1 MSMTEI
7 TAADVAERVRPYI
20 ERVRVGDV
28 TVHLVEKGI
37 YLVHGYWRIPIRPS
51 AEPEPLFPYFEALAN
66 LEQELQDETGLKVSL
81 SSGEPLTE
89 D

>member
-1 MSMTEI
+1 MSTSEI

-20 ERVRVGDV
+20 DTFRVGNI
-28 TVHLVEKGI
+28 TLHLVEPGI
-37 YLVHGYWRIPIRPS
+37 YVFHGYWRIPVRPS
-51 AEPEPLFPYFEALAN
+51 HEPEPLFPYYEALAN